1 MTAEHRVR
9 LNAKFIR
16 HMLAERNISARE
28 LASTA
33 DIGEAT
39 MYRLLN
45 GAKFNSGTLGKLAEA
60 LGCHPVDLVDA
71 EGYSSPH
78 LVASPT

>member
-1 MTAEHRVR
+1 MAAERRVR
-9 LNAKFIR
+9 LNARFIR
-16 HMLAERNISARE
+16 YMLAERNISARK
-28 LASTA
+28 LALTA

-39 MYRLLN
+39 MYRLLS
-45 GAKFNSGTLGKLAEA
+45 GGKFNSETLGKLAEA

-78 LVASPT
+78 MVASFA